1 MKFIKRMVIK
11 WRLLMA
17 KRQLAYMEERL
28 RQSGKR
34 MGSLELFW
42 LHKDIDRQQNIIY
55 GHDLQL
61 IKLDLDDNETET
73 LSSNSVSPL
82 FRRH

>member
-1 MKFIKRMVIK
+1 MRLLKRLAIK

-17 KRQLAYMEERL
+17 RRQLAYMEERL

-42 LHKDIDRQQNIIY
+42 LHKDIDRQQNIVY
-55 GHDLQL
+55 GYGLEL
-61 IKLDLDDNETET
+61 IKIDIDDNETET